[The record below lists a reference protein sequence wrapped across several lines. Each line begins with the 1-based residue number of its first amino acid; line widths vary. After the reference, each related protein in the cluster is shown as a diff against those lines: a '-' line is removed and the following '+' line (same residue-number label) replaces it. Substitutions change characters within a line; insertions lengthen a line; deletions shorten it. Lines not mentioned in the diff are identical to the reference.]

1 MVEGMKKPS
10 ALRQTVQGIDHVAL
24 LVRDLRASKKWYG
37 ETFGLESLD
46 SDPTS
51 PYVGNESV
59 KLALIEGP
67 KDSRPIGPVSQGPR
81 ACHFAFRVVRAAFN
95 SHQRRLTSLGV
106 TYERLTHAD
115 CESIYFTDP
124 DGYMVEVTTYEP
136 SAD

>member
-1 MVEGMKKPS
+1 MMGMKKTPHRLAIS
-10 ALRQTVQGIDHVAL
+10 TAPARTRRGSL
-24 LVRDLRASKKWYG
+24 LCAR
-37 ETFGLESLD
+37 
-46 SDPTS
+46 SD
-51 PYVGNESV
+51 
-59 KLALIEGP
+59 
-67 KDSRPIGPVSQGPR
+67 
-81 ACHFAFRVVRAAFN
+81 

>member
-1 MVEGMKKPS
+1 M
-10 ALRQTVQGIDHVAL
+10 
-24 LVRDLRASKKWYG
+24 
-37 ETFGLESLD
+37 D
-46 SDPTS
+46 SDPAS

-67 KDSRPIGPVSQGPR
+67 KDSGRIGPVSQGPR
-81 ACHFAFRVVRAAFN
+81 ACHFAFRVDRAAFN
-95 SHQRRLTSLGV
+95 SHRRRLTSLGV